1 MRRGGGQT
9 VWRSVGRLASALR
22 SAGPPVRLTALLLLS
37 ACQPAARRLLLL
49 DLALSDPVL
58 LNGTARPWRDQGYTV
73 EYRRFYPHLARA
85 DLERYRV
92 LLFLLGRE
100 PEAPSDALTVG
111 DLALLT
117 EWVLRGGVV
126 VLGYDADGEGYL
138 DRWTAN
144 RWLDFVGAG
153 ISIGDRLL
161 EDTTGRTPTTTGH
174 PQPWAEARAVGD
186 EPLGSV
192 YDPFPLE
199 RNNVVTA
206 RDITQ
211 VLAVTS
217 RHAFV
222 RAPRVPAP
230 RPRAGVAAAARV
242 GAGFV
247 IVLSRHALGTL
258 GPQFLP
264 STAPILQ
271 LDALARTPA

>member
-1 MRRGGGQT
+1 PAGGAARAPAPPRPPAVAPPRGAGGRRDGTRAGAARARGGGGTGRGGGGGGRGQT

-37 ACQPAARRLLLL
+37 ACQPEARRLLLL

-73 EYRRFYPHLARA
+73 EYRRFYPHIARA
-85 DLERYRV
+85 DLARYRV
-92 LLFLLGRE
+92 PLFLLGRA

-144 RWLDFVGAG
+144 RWLESVGTG

-161 EDTTGRTPTTTGH
+161 EATT
-174 PQPWAEARAVGD
+174 A
-186 EPLGSV
+186 
-192 YDPFPLE
+192 
-199 RNNVVTA
+199 
-206 RDITQ
+206 
-211 VLAVTS
+211 
-217 RHAFV
+217 
-222 RAPRVPAP
+222 
-230 RPRAGVAAAARV
+230 
-242 GAGFV
+242 
-247 IVLSRHALGTL
+247 
-258 GPQFLP
+258 
-264 STAPILQ
+264 
-271 LDALARTPA
+271 